1 MWVAAGG
8 AEAACFLRARVAAA
22 FFAATLRTRDLAT
35 FLPAAR
41 CLRVA
46 AAFFAAT
53 LRLLVTAVFFVGVLD
68 SYRFIRKQE
77 YFNKFK
83 LLGAVERC
91 FGWNDR
97 LCGMQFRAC
106 CLAVV
111 L

>member
-1 MWVAAGG
+1 M
-8 AEAACFLRARVAAA
+8 RAVLIA
-22 FFAATLRTRDLAT
+22 DIEKELAIAS
-35 FLPAAR
+35 P
-41 CLRVA
+41 
-46 AAFFAAT
+46 
-53 LRLLVTAVFFVGVLD
+53 LD